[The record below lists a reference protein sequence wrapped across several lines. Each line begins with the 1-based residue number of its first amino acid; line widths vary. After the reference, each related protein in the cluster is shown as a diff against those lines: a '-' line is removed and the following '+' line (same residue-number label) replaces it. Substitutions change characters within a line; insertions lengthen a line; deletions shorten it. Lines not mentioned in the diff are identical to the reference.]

1 MNKFQLLFHHVFKFV
16 WNGIFILSYPFLAT
30 FGLVFVG
37 ITMFFSWISR
47 LLKNIRPSTDS
58 QEFKELGGWESI
70 SAEAGLIEGRLH
82 KQILFGPNCYQFR
95 RKDGIPSILDEHIFG
110 KKIRVI
116 NEGLIMEKWNST
128 DINEIPDFD
137 ICLYNPDEDKLT
149 KLTTIKCFDWHLS
162 EKEENFVYFK
172 WFDGIQGGEVKV
184 SIA

>member
-1 MNKFQLLFHHVFKFV
+1 MNKVQLLFHHVFTFV
-16 WNGIFILSYPFLAT
+16 WNAIFVLSYPFLAT

-47 LLKNIRPSTDS
+47 MLKKISPSTGTA
-58 QEFKELGGWESI
+58 EFREQGGWETI
-70 SAEAGLIEGRLH
+70 SLDAELIEGRLH

-110 KKIRVI
+110 KKIKVI
-116 NEGLIMEKWNST
+116 KEGLIMERWNST
-128 DINEIPDFD
+128 DIKEIPDFD
-137 ICLYNPDEDKLT
+137 ICLYNPDEDLLT

-162 EKEENFVYFK
+162 EKEDNFVYFK

-184 SIA
+184 SLA